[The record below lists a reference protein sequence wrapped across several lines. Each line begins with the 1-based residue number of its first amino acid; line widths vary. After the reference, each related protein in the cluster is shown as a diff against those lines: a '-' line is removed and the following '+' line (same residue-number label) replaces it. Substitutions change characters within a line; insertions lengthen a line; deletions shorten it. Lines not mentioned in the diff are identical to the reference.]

1 MNHYTSIQSPIG
13 KLFLARTD
21 QGLCSIGLPGLE
33 TAFFQQLKKYF
44 PKESFIESPEG
55 LADTISQLGEYFQSK
70 RKAFSVPLDLGTTPF
85 FAQVLKQVQK
95 IPYGATK
102 SYGEIAHELNHP
114 NSARAVGMANARN
127 PIPIIIPCHRVIA
140 GNGALQGYAGGL
152 EMKSFLL
159 RHEGLTL

>member
-13 KLFLARTD
+13 KLLLARTD

-33 TAFFQQLKKYF
+33 TAFFQQLNKYF
-44 PKESFIESPEG
+44 PKENFIESTEG
-55 LADTISQLGEYFQSK
+55 LADTISQLDEYFQSK
-70 RKAFSVPLDLGTTPF
+70 RQAFSVPLDLRITPF
-85 FAQVLKQVQK
+85 FTQVLKQVQK
-95 IPYGATK
+95 IPFGSTK
-102 SYGEIAHELNHP
+102 SYGEIAHELNRP
-114 NSARAVGMANARN
+114 NAARAVGMANARN

>member
-44 PKESFIESPEG
+44 PTEIFIESPEG
-55 LADTISQLGEYFQSK
+55 LTDTISQLDDYFK
-70 RKAFSVPLDLGTTPF
+70 GKLKEFSIPLDIRTTPF
-85 FAQVLKQVQK
+85 FTQVLKQVQK
-95 IPYGATK
+95 IPFGATK
-102 SYGEIAHELNHP
+102 SYGEIAQELNRP

-140 GNGALQGYAGGL
+140 GNGSLQGYAGGL